1 MNDRDNQKPAG
12 YGHDEKGAA
21 GGEVKNEGR
30 VHVTHRGPIDAV
42 QGEGAP
48 PTAKTF
54 TLDGREIDIRA
65 GETIWQAAKRLGTD
79 IPHLCYAPEPGYRPD
94 GNCRACMVEI
104 EGERVLAASCI
115 RTPSPGMKV
124 KTASDRAKAS
134 RKMVFELLISDQPER
149 ASARDPAS
157 KFWAWADRMDIAV
170 SRFPHGNRPA
180 ADRSHPAMAVNLDAC
195 IHCNLC
201 VRACREVQV
210 NDVIG
215 MAGRGHGEKIVFD
228 FDDPMGGSTCVACGE
243 CVQACPTGALMP
255 ATLVDQNNVRTQFA
269 DRTVESV
276 CPYCGV
282 GCQLT
287 YHIKDDKLLYVTGKD
302 GPANEN
308 RLCVKGR
315 FGFDYVHNPQRLTKP
330 LIRKA
335 GVPKVPHE
343 YIDPAN
349 PWTHFREATW
359 DEALD
364 RAAAGLKKIR
374 DRDGSKALAGF
385 GSAKGSNE
393 EAYLFQKLVRTG
405 FGTNNVDHCTRLCH
419 ASSVAALMEGVGSGA
434 VSATFNECKNSEV
447 IFVIGANPTEN
458 HPVAATFFK
467 QATKRGATLI
477 VADPRGQALK
487 RHATHMLQFK
497 PGADVAMLNAMLNT
511 IVTEKL
517 YDEQYIQTYVE
528 GFKPFAES
536 IKEFTPE
543 EMAPICGIDANVL
556 RTVARK
562 FARAQAAIIFWGMGI
577 SQHTHGTD
585 NARCLI
591 ALSLITGQIGRPGTG
606 LHPLRGQ
613 NNVQGASDAGLIP
626 MFFPDYRSVED
637 PQIRARYEDAWGMK
651 LDPKKGLT
659 VVEIMDAV
667 HADVIKGMYI
677 MGENP
682 AMSDPDLN
690 HAREALAHL
699 EHLVVQDLF
708 LTETAA
714 YADVV
719 LPASAWPEKDGTVT
733 NTNRQV
739 QMGRTA
745 LPLPGDAKL
754 DWWLI
759 QELARRIGL
768 DWNYQHPS
776 EIYTEMAALMPS
788 LDNISWERIER
799 ESAVTYPADAPD
811 KPGRDVV
818 FDKGFPRPGGF
829 GKLVAAKLQPPD
841 EQPDA
846 QYPFILTTGRQLE
859 HWHTG
864 AMTRRATMLDALEPA
879 AVASVS
885 RGTIARLGI
894 VPGDAIRVTTRR
906 GSVELAARQDDAIP
920 DGVVFIPFAFV
931 EAAANLLTNPAL
943 DPFGKIP
950 EFKFCAAR
958 VEPAGVARE
967 AAE

>member
-210 NDVIG
+210 NDVIA